1 MYAALP
7 PEVNTGRLI
16 AGAMAEPYL
25 QAATGWQMLAT
36 QFSTALSTLTAEI
49 ASMAGTWQGMAAEQ
63 AQAAFAPYLSW
74 MGSVIALAQQR
85 AAAAAAQAAAY
96 TLAVATTPTLAEIAQ
111 NHLTHAVLE
120 ATNFLGVNAIP
131 LAANEFQYFVELWG
145 RAAGAMFEYQAATA
159 LNTTFVPFPPAPP
172 IMSSPGA
179 PEAGLAAV
187 LAKTAAALPNTV
199 ARDALLAALQAESA
213 AGVVEGQAQLAGLA
227 ATNGASAAGR
237 PAARA
242 AESQAGQQFSQ
253 LASQAPQM
261 LAQVPQQA
269 GQLLQQGPQQLMQLA
284 SQPMQQL
291 TSLFQQGLGGPSLA
305 GQGLSAEAVAAQFG
319 SVEQLGMYGTSPVG
333 SGGGAVG
340 GAGLLS
346 AGGGGALLRVPAGWV
361 APLAPPAAAALPGAP
376 AGMPAALTSV
386 PGSGAGAAGSGA
398 GMLGPLA
405 AARSAAAGAQVA
417 VTAPVVE
424 EAAVAGTLGF
434 EAFDEAV

>member
-85 AAAAAAQAAAY
+85 SAAAAAQAAAY
-96 TLAVATTPTLAEIAQ
+96 TMAVATTPTLAEIAQ
-111 NHLTHAVLE
+111 NHLTTAMLH

-131 LAANEFQYFVELWG
+131 LAANEFQYAVVLWN
-145 RAAGAMFEYQAATA
+145 RASGAMFEYQAATA

-179 PEAGLAAV
+179 PQAGLAAV

-199 ARDALLAALQAESA
+199 ARDALLTALQVESA
-213 AGVVEGQAQLAGLA
+213 AGLVEGQAQLAGLA
-227 ATNGASAAGR
+227 GANAAATGR

-319 SVEQLGMYGTSPVG
+319 SVESLGMYGTSPVG
-333 SGGGAVG
+333 SGGGAFG

-346 AGGGGALLRVPAGWV
+346 AGGGGSAIRVPTGWA
-361 APLAPPAAAALPGAP
+361 APLAPPGAAALPGAP
-376 AGMPAALTSV
+376 AGVPVALTSV
-386 PGSGAGAAGSGA
+386 PGSGVGAAGSGA

-417 VTAPVVE
+417 VAAPVVE